1 MTDLALGDRHS
12 RPLDGLGNEAEM
24 ITVLL
29 RAGSVTGKVNR
40 QHMLVCLTNLTARL
54 HGVVRAI
61 QVDVEGD
68 ISVVRPNGAGPIDAM
83 EGLENLATW
92 ANGGRIPVLPEDGTA
107 DIVVDLTGKGASGAD
122 LYCWGAGW
130 KAWIGREPH
139 RFERGS
145 DRRESI
151 GPYLAACLVAGELFK
166 RANGLRKGRFADD
179 DAYSLW
185 DGSAGRWD
193 DLDDGPNLVGSHL
206 PPLYLIGAG
215 AVGQGF
221 IQILGA
227 SELADTFV
235 VSVDHDHHDKEGTN
249 LNRCFLAGIADIGQL
264 KTHAVARYRTLSGL
278 GGMEHAGTLR
288 DYIKG
293 ARPGLHPQLAEAEAN
308 DEYDLVVSAVDID
321 TSRQDIQGLHPRIVI
336 GGSTDSLRAQSV
348 TYGLVQGAECLGCW
362 NVPND
367 NLARAAER
375 EAALRAMSEADRR
388 RELAGHVDD
397 LDAAMAFLASKQPKC
412 GQMGERDVKSFVGR
426 IPPEFSVSFVSMT
439 AAILTAAGLFRV
451 VSGET
456 KSRSPKTVFQFKN
469 LSMAETATPRRDGC
483 PHCSGE
489 LNSRGR

>member
-12 RPLDGLGNEAEM
+12 RPLDGLGNRAEM

-29 RAGSVTGKVNR
+29 RAGSVAGEVNR

-68 ISVVRPNGAGPIDAM
+68 ISVVRPNGADPIDAM

-107 DIVVDLTGKGASGAD
+107 DIEVDLTGEGTSGAD

-130 KAWIGREPH
+130 KAWIGSEPH
-139 RFERGS
+139 RFGGGS
-145 DRRESI
+145 DRPECV

-166 RANGLRKGRFADD
+166 RAKGLRKGRFAYD

-185 DGSAGRWD
+185 EGSTGRWD
-193 DLDDGPNLVGSHL
+193 DLDDGPNLVGWHL
-206 PPLYLIGAG
+206 PPLYLVGAG

-227 SELADTFV
+227 SDLADTFV
-235 VSVDHDHHDKEGTN
+235 VSIDHDHHDKEGTN
-249 LNRCFLAGIADIGQL
+249 LNRCFLAGIADIGHL
-264 KTHAVARYRTLSGL
+264 KTDAVARYRALSGL

-293 ARPGLHPQLAEAEAN
+293 HRLGLHPQLAEAEAN

-321 TSRQDIQGLHPRIVI
+321 ASRQDIQGLHPRIVI

-348 TYGLVQGAECLGCW
+348 TYGMVEGTECLGCW

-367 NLARAAER
+367 DLARAAER
-375 EAALRAMSEADRR
+375 ETALRAMSEADRR
-388 RELAGHVDD
+388 RELAGNVDD
-397 LDAAMAFLASKQPKC
+397 LDAALAFLASEQPKC
-412 GQMGERDVKSFVGR
+412 GQMGEWDIKSFVGR

-439 AAILTAAGLFRV
+439 AAILTTASLFRV
-451 VSGET
+451 VLGET
-456 KSRSPKTVFQFKN
+456 TLRLPKTVLQFKN
-469 LSMAETATPRRDGC
+469 LLMAETATPRRDSC
-483 PHCSGE
+483 PHCSGN
-489 LNSRGR
+489 LDPPSR